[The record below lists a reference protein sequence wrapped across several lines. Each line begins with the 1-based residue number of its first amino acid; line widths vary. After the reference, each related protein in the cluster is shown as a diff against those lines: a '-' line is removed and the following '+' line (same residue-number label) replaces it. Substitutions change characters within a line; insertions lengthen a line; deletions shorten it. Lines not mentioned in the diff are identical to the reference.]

1 MLKNLLF
8 AIIILLFSCKKEN
21 DFVYDVPQEF
31 EPIVQRFIAEAAAR
45 GHQISIN
52 NLIIKYELSSSTT
65 FCATSNV
72 VTSANDVQKIISIK
86 DLSCWQNDVQLESL
100 IFHELGH
107 CVLGREHDNTLM
119 PKGDPRSIMYPANI
133 ALYSPCVY
141 PLGPACDFLY
151 RRAYYID
158 ELFNPAT
165 PLPDWGK

>member
-1 MLKNLLF
+1 MLKSLL
-8 AIIILLFSCKKEN
+8 IVVIILSFGCKKDN

-31 EPIVQRFIAEAAAR
+31 EPIVQRFITEAAAR
-45 GHQISIN
+45 GHQVSIN
-52 NLIIKYELSSSTT
+52 NLIIKYELASSTT

-72 VTSANDVQKIISIK
+72 ITTANDVQKIIYIK
-86 DLSCWQNDVQLESL
+86 SLNCWQNDVQLETV

-107 CVLGREHDNTLM
+107 CILGREHDNTLM
-119 PKGDPRSIMYPANI
+119 PKGDPRSIMYPAGI

-141 PLGPACDFLY
+141 PLGSPCDFLY
-151 RRAYYID
+151 RRPYYID